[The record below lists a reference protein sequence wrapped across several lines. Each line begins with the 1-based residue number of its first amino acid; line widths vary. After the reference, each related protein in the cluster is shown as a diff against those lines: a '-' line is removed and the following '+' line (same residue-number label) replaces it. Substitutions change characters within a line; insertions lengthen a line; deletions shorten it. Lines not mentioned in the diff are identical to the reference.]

1 MVISNPV
8 TFEYKASKEERR
20 QEETRREEKSLE
32 TKLETGLLAR
42 LEALGLCKT
51 EERKKLEKARSCSQV
66 RFTLLE
72 LLAGSPC
79 AGTCLTGT
87 SSTTCMEPVWNL
99 FDWYYVVLNII

>member
-1 MVISNPV
+1 MVISNSV

-20 QEETRREEKSLE
+20 KEETRNEEKS
-32 TKLETGLLAR
+32 LETGLLAR

-79 AGTCLTGT
+79 EGTCLTGA
-87 SSTTCMEPVWNL
+87 M
-99 FDWYYVVLNII
+99 

>member
-20 QEETRREEKSLE
+20 QEETRKEEKSLE

-51 EERKKLEKARSCSQV
+51 EERKKLEKARSSSQV
-66 RFTLLE
+66 RFTLLFF
-72 LLAGSPC
+72 
-79 AGTCLTGT
+79 
-87 SSTTCMEPVWNL
+87 SSA
-99 FDWYYVVLNII
+99 

>member
-20 QEETRREEKSLE
+20 QEETRKEERS
-32 TKLETGLLAR
+32 LETGLLAR

-51 EERKKLEKARSCSQV
+51 EERKKLEEARSCSQV
-66 RFTLLE
+66 RLTLLE